1 MRCGWHHVME
11 CCAVEIRPL
20 TSSQPY
26 PEHRHNLSRG
36 FHMKKRQGLWLRKGG
51 LILLA
56 ARVGNAVTGGQS
68 FL

>member
-1 MRCGWHHVME
+1 M
-11 CCAVEIRPL
+11 VETCPL

-36 FHMKKRQGLWLRKGG
+36 FHMKIGEGVWLRKGG
-51 LILLA
+51 LISLA
-56 ARVGNAVTGGQS
+56 ARVGDAVTGGQS